1 MKKTA
6 KGIYR
11 FTRQVFHEYI
21 ADNVLKY
28 SASLSYYTIISLGPL
43 LVLIITFTSIIYK
56 EDALKG
62 ELYESLKEMI
72 GSQAA
77 IQIQEGIK
85 NITFSTDITF
95 ANIVSAIVLFIG
107 ATGIFAE
114 MQDSLNKIWG
124 LKLKARSAW
133 WKILTD
139 RLLSFSLILSLGFVL
154 LVSLALNALVSAL
167 SSKIS
172 EVFGATG
179 STIII
184 GLNTAI
190 GFIISTL
197 LFATIF
203 KVLPDARIKWKDVF
217 VGAIITALLFA
228 LGKYVIGLYIG
239 NSKFTSVYST
249 AGTVMIMMVWVYYS
263 SAILYLGAVFTKV
276 YATNHGSKI
285 YPSEYS
291 VWIKTE
297 EIPVSHVTLHD
308 DIAE

>member
-139 RLLSFSLILSLGFVL
+139 RLLSFSHIKPWICIAGF
-154 LVSLALNALVSAL
+154 LALNALVSAL